1 MSAFFIRR
9 QTDRITLILWACVSM
24 PNYSVPTSGPTR
36 QAVKLKFSAR
46 DDASLLPKRSASAPA
61 RCITEKII
69 LMQAATNRSS
79 RIEIAEQ
86 DVAAM
91 LAEMQATDDPEK
103 FRKFV
108 DAANLRSKQ
117 RGPQRKTE
125 RERNFSPALR
135 IIYL

>member
-1 MSAFFIRR
+1 
-9 QTDRITLILWACVSM
+9 VS
-24 PNYSVPTSGPTR
+24 PCPIIPYQRPAQPG
-36 QAVKLKFSAR
+36 KLSSFKFSAR